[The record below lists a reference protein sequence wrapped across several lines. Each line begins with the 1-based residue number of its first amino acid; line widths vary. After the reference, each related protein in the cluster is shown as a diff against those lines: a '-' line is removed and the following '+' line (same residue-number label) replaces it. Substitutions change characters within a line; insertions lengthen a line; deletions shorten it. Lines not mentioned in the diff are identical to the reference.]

1 MSEPQSSSTR
11 PGAGAVLSLRVPAA
25 QAEAAAEE
33 LRERR
38 ALNPVEL
45 ARPGATTV
53 FLELYLPDRTA
64 AKILRDQLA
73 TLWPERQSAIREY
86 KPQDW
91 QEAWKHHFKPLEI
104 GRNLRVCPPWEAGKT
119 KAGRKEVVINPGLS
133 FGTGNHFSTRFCL
146 EMIDSLST
154 HPRGDGFLD
163 IGTGSGILAIAA
175 AKLGF
180 TGIRAMDNDP
190 VAVEQAR
197 LNAAANEVTDQ
208 ITFFSGDLLALRAPS
223 DTPYGTVCANI
234 LSSVLI
240 QAAETLWTLTG
251 EALILAGIREEEAD
265 AVAEAF
271 TALGGRESVRDGD
284 GEWAGLLF
292 RR

>member
-1 MSEPQSSSTR
+1 MNKKKSCAISS
-11 PGAGAVLSLRVPAA
+11 GEGAVLTLKVPTD

-33 LRERR
+33 LRERW

-45 ARPGATTV
+45 ARPGNATV

-64 AKILRDQLA
+64 AEILRDQLTA
-73 TLWPERQSAIREY
+73 IWPERRSAIREY
-86 KPQDW
+86 KAQDW

-104 GRNLRVCPPWEAGKT
+104 GQNLRICPPWEAGKT
-119 KAGRKEVVINPGLS
+119 GSERKEVVINPGLS

-146 EMIDSLST
+146 EMIDHLST
-154 HPRGDGFLD
+154 HPRADGFLD

-180 TGIRAMDNDP
+180 TGIQAMDNDP

-197 LNAAANEVTDQ
+197 LNAAANEVSDQ
-208 ITFFSGDLLALRAPS
+208 ITLFSGDLFTLAAAT
-223 DTPYGTVCANI
+223 DGQCGTVCANI

-240 QAAETLWTLTG
+240 QAAGTLWALTG
-251 EALILAGIREEEAD
+251 KALILAGIREEEAD
-265 AVAEAF
+265 TVAEAF